1 MTFAGRRESR
11 AAAEATHTGAGPLA
25 GFESHS
31 GRTCL
36 GPGAAPLGRVIAGSG
51 NNGEDGT
58 EGARYREAYATY
70 LHGPVLPKNPWL
82 TDHLISR
89 ALRHRNGDMGPSG
102 FLAPLEDHAE
112 AEAHAAALRLACRP
126 ARRWGRP
133 QPPAPGAGSR
143 GRLGQ
148 TTWLGA
154 RLSQRAGG
162 WHGFLAER

>member
-1 MTFAGRRESR
+1 MTFVGRRESR

-58 EGARYREAYATY
+58 EGARYREVYATY

-102 FLAPLEDHAE
+102 SLAPLEDHAE

-126 ARRWGRP
+126 ARRWG
-133 QPPAPGAGSR
+133 AAAAAGSR
-143 GRLGQ
+143 RWQPGQAGTDDLAGREAQ
-148 TTWLGA
+148 P
-154 RLSQRAGG
+154 AGRG
-162 WHGFLAER
+162 MAWISR